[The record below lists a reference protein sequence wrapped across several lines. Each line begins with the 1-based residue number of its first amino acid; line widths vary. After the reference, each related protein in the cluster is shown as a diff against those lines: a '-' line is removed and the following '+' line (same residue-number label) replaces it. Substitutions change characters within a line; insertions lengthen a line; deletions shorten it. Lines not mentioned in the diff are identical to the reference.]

1 MTRDNAAPAAA
12 APFASRPDAAP
23 FASRPDAG
31 PSACPPD
38 AAPPDAA
45 AAAGPSLAAFLRG
58 GGPESRL
65 RDLLAFGLAAEAGRP
80 PGAGGVKAL
89 QDKAEAELA
98 AHAVRL
104 VHNQIETI
112 RLQAV
117 RDHISRMP
125 RGLSFPRLVMANLV
139 AFAILVMLALAATA
153 IDPGW
158 ADRIGEMS
166 APRLA
171 Q

>member
-1 MTRDNAAPAAA
+1 MTRDTAAPAAA
-12 APFASRPDAAP
+12 APSASRPDAAP
-23 FASRPDAG
+23 PD
-31 PSACPPD
+31 
-38 AAPPDAA
+38 
-45 AAAGPSLAAFLRG
+45 AGPSLAAFLRG

-98 AHAVRL
+98 AHAIRL

-139 AFAILVMLALAATA
+139 AFAILAVLALAATA

-158 ADRIGEMS
+158 ADRIGEIS